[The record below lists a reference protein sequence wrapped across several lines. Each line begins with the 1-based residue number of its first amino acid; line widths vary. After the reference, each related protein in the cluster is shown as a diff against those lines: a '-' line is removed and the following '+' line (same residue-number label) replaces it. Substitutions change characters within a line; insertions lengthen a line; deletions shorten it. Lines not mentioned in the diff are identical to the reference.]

1 MKTIIE
7 ASKEGRNAYIKAE
20 SFRIL
25 SALYN
30 IQPPKDTNGDE
41 DENMED
47 ATVQSNTALQESIPA
62 FAASLENAL
71 SDTDSELTKA
81 KRVKDIV
88 KSAERLVKFASTCY
102 GNESVWN
109 SLEKLQ
115 SPVQQL
121 AEASGSNAVQTI
133 CKTLS
138 TAIEDGMKLHKE
150 KVLEEEE
157 AKKNMMARMEEKE
170 VPVTPSSSKK
180 KKKKSKK
187 KKGKK

>member
-1 MKTIIE
+1 MNALIE

-25 SALYN
+25 STLYN
-30 IQPPKDTNGDE
+30 IQLSKDGNDDE
-41 DENMED
+41 DQNMED
-47 ATVQSNTALQESIPA
+47 STGQSNTALQESIPA
-62 FAASLENAL
+62 FAASLVNAL

-81 KRVKDIV
+81 KRVKDIL
-88 KSAERLVKFASTCY
+88 KSTERLVKFSSTCY
-102 GNESVWN
+102 GNETVWD

-115 SPVQQL
+115 SPMQHL
-121 AEASGSNAVQTI
+121 AEASGSNAVQTT

-138 TAIEDGMKLHKE
+138 STIEDGMKIHKE
-150 KVLEEEE
+150 KVAEEEE
-157 AKKNMMARMEEKE
+157 TKKKE
-170 VPVTPSSSKK
+170 TEVFVNPSSSKK